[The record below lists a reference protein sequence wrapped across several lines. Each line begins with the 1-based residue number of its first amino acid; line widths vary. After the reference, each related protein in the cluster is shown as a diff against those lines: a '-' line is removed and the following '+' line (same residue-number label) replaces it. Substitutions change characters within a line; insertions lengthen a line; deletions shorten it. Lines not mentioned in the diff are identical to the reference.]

1 MIDNEII
8 KWEPQIDDFPKKIHV
23 MGIYDDYEGFRII
36 VRGDGDTN
44 LFRFKFDNYIAYRNS
59 DEGARLKSLNLFPN
73 DSREWC
79 LFQSNNSEFIDW
91 IVSESSGI
99 YLKESIT
106 HYYFA
111 TPNDIVEVLSLDE
124 PEIEEL

>member
-1 MIDNEII
+1 MSNNEII
-8 KWEPQIDDFPKKIHV
+8 RWEPKISNFPKTVHI

-36 VRGDGDTN
+36 VREEGKTN
-44 LFRFKFDNYIAYRNS
+44 LFRFKFDNYVAYRNA
-59 DEGARLKSLNLFPN
+59 DEGARIKSISLFPN

-79 LFQSNNSEFIDW
+79 LFKTQNNEFVDW
-91 IVSESSGI
+91 IVNESSGI

-106 HYYFA
+106 NYIFA
-111 TPNDIVEVLSLDE
+111 TPNDIIEVLSLDE